1 MSVVNG
7 EEISGVILAGGL
19 ARRMGG
25 IEKALVEFH
34 GETLLSQ
41 VIKRIQP
48 QVKILYLNVNKKFEQ
63 YQAFNL
69 PILEDDIQGFLGPLA
84 GILTA
89 LNKIETDFLLIVPCD
104 APFVSL
110 NLTEKLF
117 EEMQYQNA
125 IGAVV
130 HDGERLQPTF
140 LLLHKQLRNDLE
152 TYLQNGNRSIEQWL
166 EKHFIAKVD
175 FSSQASDFINFN
187 MLSELDLM
195 ATKSVSSVT

>member
-1 MSVVNG
+1 MSVVNC

-25 IEKALVEFH
+25 IEKALVEFQ

-48 QVKILYLNVNKKFEQ
+48 QVKILYLNVNKKLEQ
-63 YQAFNL
+63 YQKFNL
-69 PILEDDIQGFLGPLA
+69 PILIDAMTGFLGPLA

-110 NLTEKLF
+110 NLAEKLF
-117 EEMQYQNA
+117 KEMQSQNA
-125 IGAVV
+125 LGAVV

-152 TYLQNGNRSIEQWL
+152 IYLQSGQRSIEQWL
-166 EKHFIAKVD
+166 ERHFIVKVD
-175 FSSQASDFINFN
+175 FSTQPSDFINFN
-187 MLSELDLM
+187 TFSELNLN
-195 ATKSVSSVT
+195 ATK

>member
-1 MSVVNG
+1 MSVVNC

-34 GETLLSQ
+34 GETLLSH

-48 QVKILYLNVNKKFEQ
+48 QVNTLYLNANKKLEQ
-63 YQAFNL
+63 YQEFSL
-69 PILEDDIQGFLGPLA
+69 PILEDEKKGFLGPLA

-89 LNKIETDFLLIVPCD
+89 LNKIETEYLLVTPCD

-110 NLTEKLF
+110 NLAEKLF
-117 EEMQYQNA
+117 KEMQQQNA
-125 IGAVV
+125 LGAVV

-140 LLLHKQLRNDLE
+140 LLLHKQLSNDLE
-152 TYLQNGNRSIEQWL
+152 TYLENGHRSIEQWL
-166 EKHFIAKVD
+166 EKHLIAKVD
-175 FSSQASDFINFN
+175 FSTQAHDFINFN
-187 MLSELDLM
+187 TLAELL
-195 ATKSVSSVT
+195 K

>member
-1 MSVVNG
+1 MSVVIC

-25 IEKALVEFH
+25 IEKALVEFQ
-34 GETLLSQ
+34 GETLLSH
-41 VIKRIQP
+41 VIKRVQP
-48 QVKILYLNVNKKFEQ
+48 QVKTLYLNVNKKLEQ
-63 YQAFNL
+63 YQEFNL
-69 PILEDDIQGFLGPLA
+69 PILKDEKKGFLGPLA

-89 LNKIETDFLLIVPCD
+89 FNKIETHYLLVVPCD

-117 EEMQYQNA
+117 KEMQYQNA
-125 IGAVV
+125 LGAVV

-152 TYLQNGNRSIEQWL
+152 IYLNNGQRSIELWL
-166 EKHFIAKVD
+166 ERYLIAKVD
-175 FSSQASDFINFN
+175 FSSQLDDFISFN
-187 MLSELDLM
+187 TFEEINLN
-195 ATKSVSSVT
+195 ATKY